1 MSSAS
6 DQLSRECMPE
16 TPITLYA
23 HTFRSR
29 AERVIW
35 TLEELELDY
44 TLIRVD
50 AAKGELKAPE
60 FVRLN
65 PAGKIPVLVHG
76 KKVLTESLPI
86 AEYLCALRPEA
97 RLLPETP
104 DENYEFRRVMHF
116 TLSEVEAYLWIADQ
130 SSRLRQSYPW
140 PEGTYAQ
147 AIELVAKNVPAL
159 FAEVDDKSF
168 ATCGRFTIADIYLWH
183 IFTWARGHGI
193 ALPDSVARYGDRL
206 AQRRAMPDI
215 LRPA

>member
-1 MSSAS
+1 MS
-6 DQLSRECMPE
+6 E

-23 HTFRSR
+23 HKFRSR

-35 TLEELELDY
+35 TLGELELDY
-44 TLIRVD
+44 KLIRLD
-50 AAKGELKAPE
+50 AAKGDLQAAE

-76 KKVLTESLPI
+76 DKVLTESLPI
-86 AEYLCALRPEA
+86 AEYLCALRPDA

-104 DENYEFRRVMHF
+104 DEKYEFRRVMHF
-116 TLSEVEAYLWIADQ
+116 TLSEVEAYLWLADQ

-147 AIELVAKNVPAL
+147 AMKLVKRNIPAL
-159 FAEVDDKSF
+159 FAEVDEQSF

-183 IFTWARGHGI
+183 IFTWAGGRGI
-193 ALPDSVARYGDRL
+193 ALPDSVARYGERL
-206 AQRRAMPDI
+206 AQRSAMPDM

>member
-1 MSSAS
+1 MS
-6 DQLSRECMPE
+6 E

-23 HTFRSR
+23 HKFRSR

-44 TLIRVD
+44 RLIRLD
-50 AAKGELKAPE
+50 AAKGDLQAAE

-65 PAGKIPVLVHG
+65 PAGKIPVLIHG
-76 KKVLTESLPI
+76 DKVLTESLPI
-86 AEYLCALRPEA
+86 AEYLSALRPDA
-97 RLLPETP
+97 RLLPETS
-104 DENYEFRRVMHF
+104 DENYEFRRVIHF
-116 TLSEVEAYLWIADQ
+116 TLSEVEACLWIADQ
-130 SSRLRQSYPW
+130 SSRLRRSYPW

-147 AIELVAKNVPAL
+147 AMKLVKRNILAL
-159 FAEVDDKSF
+159 FAEVDEQSF

-183 IFTWARGHGI
+183 IFAWAGGRGV

-206 AQRRAMPDI
+206 AQRSAMPDI

>member
-1 MSSAS
+1 MSEA
-6 DQLSRECMPE
+6 
-16 TPITLYA
+16 PITLYA

-35 TLEELELDY
+35 TLEELQLDY
-44 TLIRVD
+44 TLIRLD
-50 AAKGELKAPE
+50 AAKGELQAPE

-65 PAGKIPVLVHG
+65 PAGKIPVLVHAD
-76 KKVLTESLPI
+76 KVLTESLPI
-86 AEYLCALRPEA
+86 AEYLCALRPDA

-104 DENYEFRRVMHF
+104 DEKYEFRRVIHF
-116 TLSEVEAYLWIADQ
+116 TLSEVEAYLWLADQ

-147 AIELVAKNVPAL
+147 AMKLVKRNIPAL
-159 FAEVDDKSF
+159 FAEVDEQSF

-183 IFTWARGHGI
+183 IFAWAGGRGI
-193 ALPDSVARYGDRL
+193 ALPDSVARYGERL
-206 AQRRAMPDI
+206 AQRSAMPDI

>member
-6 DQLSRECMPE
+6 DQLFRECMSE
-16 TPITLYA
+16 APITLYA

-35 TLEELELDY
+35 TLEELQLDY
-44 TLIRVD
+44 TLIRLD
-50 AAKGELKAPE
+50 AAKGELQAPE

-65 PAGKIPVLVHG
+65 PAGKIPVLVHAD
-76 KKVLTESLPI
+76 KVLTESLPI
-86 AEYLCALRPEA
+86 AEYLCALRPDA

-104 DENYEFRRVMHF
+104 DEKYEFRRVIHF
-116 TLSEVEAYLWIADQ
+116 TLSEVEAYLWLADQ

-147 AIELVAKNVPAL
+147 AMKLVKRNIPAL
-159 FAEVDDKSF
+159 FAEVDEQSF

-183 IFTWARGHGI
+183 IFAWAGGRGI
-193 ALPDSVARYGDRL
+193 ALPDSVARYGERL
-206 AQRRAMPDI
+206 AQRSAMPDI

>member
-1 MSSAS
+1 MS
-6 DQLSRECMPE
+6 E

-44 TLIRVD
+44 RLIRLD
-50 AAKGELKAPE
+50 AAKGDLQAPE

-76 KKVLTESLPI
+76 DKVLTESLPI
-86 AEYLCALRPEA
+86 AEYLCALRPDA

-104 DENYEFRRVMHF
+104 DEKYEFRRVIHF
-116 TLSEVEAYLWIADQ
+116 TLSEVEAYLWLADQ

-147 AIELVAKNVPAL
+147 AMKLVKRNIPTL
-159 FAEVDDKSF
+159 FAEVDEQSF

-183 IFTWARGHGI
+183 IFAWAAGCGM
-193 ALPDSVARYGDRL
+193 ALPDNVARYGEGL
-206 AQRRAMPDI
+206 AQCSAMPGV
-215 LRPA
+215 LHPSSER